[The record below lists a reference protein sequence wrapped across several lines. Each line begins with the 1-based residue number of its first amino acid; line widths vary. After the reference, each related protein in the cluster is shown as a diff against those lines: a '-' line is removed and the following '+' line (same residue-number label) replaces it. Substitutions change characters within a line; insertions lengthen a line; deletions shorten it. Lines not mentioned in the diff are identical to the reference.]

1 MERKT
6 SDREHGGMT
15 VWDRLQQVKNRA
27 RGLAAV
33 ERSHEKRAENIAEAE
48 AERDAARLA
57 DLQHK
62 RFAKRFVYERVRDLG
77 RIRLGL
83 LEEVLR
89 DAGGTPGYALPAA
102 KSLGCTIEGFRG
114 IAGRRERVVRL
125 RSQGVGGM
133 TGKGGATRGTTRPRS
148 PRGVAEIGR
157 HAGGIIW
164 NLWRV

>member
-1 MERKT
+1 M
-6 SDREHGGMT
+6 GFP
-15 VWDRLQQVKNRA
+15 WDDGSGPAAASQKPSAEGQ
-27 RGLAAV
+27 AAV
-33 ERSHEKRAENIAEAE
+33 ERSHEKRAENIAE

-102 KSLGCTIEGFRG
+102 KSLGCTIEGLPEYG
-114 IAGRRERVVRL
+114 NERFVFAP
-125 RSQGVGGM
+125 
-133 TGKGGATRGTTRPRS
+133 KEW
-148 PRGVAEIGR
+148 VA
-157 HAGGIIW
+157 
-164 NLWRV
+164 